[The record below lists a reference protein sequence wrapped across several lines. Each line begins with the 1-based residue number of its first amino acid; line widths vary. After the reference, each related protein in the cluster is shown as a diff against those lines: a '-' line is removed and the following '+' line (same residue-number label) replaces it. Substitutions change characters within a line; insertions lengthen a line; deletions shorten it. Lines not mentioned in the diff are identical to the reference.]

1 MEFLLKPFQYE
12 FFSRAVAVGMM
23 AGLLCGVMGVYIIT
37 RRMSYIAHGLS
48 HAILGGAVLSYVLG
62 LNFYIGSGI
71 WGFAA
76 ALLIQYLTGRKV
88 YSDAAIGIVTTASF
102 ALGVAVISTYRKFS
116 QNFEAALFGN
126 VLGVSPTDLWF
137 VSGVTVVILS
147 LVFLFYRPLLFWCFD
162 REVAQVH
169 GVPVVAMDT
178 LFALM
183 LATLLVATLNVL
195 GVTLIISAVVIP
207 ASIARLLSDRFAY
220 VIVISGVLG
229 AAIAFIG
236 IYLSYYLDIASG
248 ASVVLL
254 STLVFGCVLLWKSFQ
269 SRRKRYVP
277 SLSSQHYQG

>member
-1 MEFLLKPFQYE
+1 MDILLKPFQYE
-12 FFSRAVAVGMM
+12 FFTRAILVGMM
-23 AGLLCGVMGVYIIT
+23 AGLLCGVMGVYIVS

-62 LNFYIGSGI
+62 INFYIGSGV
-71 WGFAA
+71 WGFGA
-76 ALLIQYLTGRKV
+76 ALLIQYLTGRKI

-126 VLGVSPTDLWF
+126 VLGVAPSDLWI
-137 VSGVTVVILS
+137 VTIVTIVLLS
-147 LVFLFYRPLLFWCFD
+147 IVFIFYRPLLFWCFD

-169 GVPVVAMDT
+169 GVPVLAMDT

-183 LATLLVATLNVL
+183 LATLLVATLQVL

-207 ASIARLLSDRFAY
+207 ASIARLLNNRFGY
-220 VIVISGVLG
+220 IMLISGFLG
-229 AAIAFIG
+229 AAIAFVG
-236 IYLSYYLDIASG
+236 IYLSYYFDIASG

-254 STLVFGCVLLWKSFQ
+254 STFIFGCVLLWTQ
-269 SRRKRYVP
+269 IRQRQKRNIP
-277 SLSSQHYQG
+277 SLHPKPFS

>member
-1 MEFLLKPFQYE
+1 MDILLKPFQYE
-12 FFSRAVAVGMM
+12 FFTRAIIVGMM
-23 AGLLCGVMGVYIIT
+23 AGLLCGVMGVYIVS

-62 LNFYIGSGI
+62 INFYIGSGF
-71 WGFAA
+71 WGFGA

-126 VLGVSPTDLWF
+126 VLGIAPSDLWI
-137 VSGVTVVILS
+137 VTTVTIVLLGI
-147 LVFLFYRPLLFWCFD
+147 VFIFYRPLLFWCFD

-169 GVPVVAMDT
+169 GVPVLAMDT

-183 LATLLVATLNVL
+183 LATLLVATLQIL

-207 ASIARLLSDRFAY
+207 ASIARLLHHRFGY
-220 VIVISGVLG
+220 IMLISGFLG
-229 AAIAFIG
+229 AAIAFVG
-236 IYLSYYLDIASG
+236 IYLSYYFDIASG

-254 STLVFGCVLLWKSFQ
+254 STFIFGCVLLGTQ
-269 SRRKRYVP
+269 IRQRQKRNFLP
-277 SLSSQHYQG
+277 LHAKPFS